1 MSEVKGTLLAI
12 NLAVSVF
19 SIVFGIITVAMY
31 RNASAV
37 SSRMN
42 DSVLV
47 EPDVDDSV
55 LQGDAGFIYTFGN

>member
-12 NLAVSVF
+12 ILAVSVF